1 MDNRIKKFLF
11 DILESV
17 ESIDKYL
24 GEKRDFSMYKS
35 NKMLRR
41 AVEREFEIIGE
52 AMNRIENLDPT
63 LQISSKKQIISM
75 RNRVIHGY
83 DKIDDEIIWGTIVR
97 HLPILKEEISNLN
110 IDV

>member
-1 MDNRIKKFLF
+1 MDDVIKKYLH
-11 DILESV
+11 DIKESV
-17 ESIDKYL
+17 DSINEFIGDKFDFHQYL
-24 GEKRDFSMYKS
+24 D

-52 AMNRIENLDPT
+52 AMTRISKINPE

-83 DKIDDEIIWGTIVR
+83 VKIDNEIVWGTIIR
-97 HLPILKEEISNLN
+97 HIPKLKKEIDQLLQK
-110 IDV
+110 